1 MIEWVVSSCI
11 LILAVIALRYLLR
24 GRISLRLQYALWLL
38 VLARLLIPVSFGSTD
53 ISVMSVVEKA
63 PAVQAVES
71 VRNVDTI
78 WQADNGTV
86 EGYPAG
92 PLMPDTPVTVVTIAP
107 GVTNDQFGRMES
119 ALTLRKILLPV
130 WWGGAAVTLLVF
142 LTANLRFAARLRKSR
157 RPLTVEGAALS
168 VYVAQE
174 RAVPCLFGLFRPAI
188 YVTQAAADDPELLR
202 HTVAHETTH
211 FRQGD
216 HVWALLRTVCLAL
229 HWWNPLVWWA
239 AKLSRQDGEL
249 ACDEAT
255 IRALGESERAAY
267 GRTLIRMACGPGSHV
282 LLTAT
287 TMDGGKTSLHERIVL
302 LAKKPRTAVTAAI
315 VVVLAATLCIACTFT
330 GAKKDEAAAEP
341 DTLAG
346 YMAALTV
353 DDVTD
358 WDVTEYPDI
367 TLGRLVTAMNDAA
380 AYEIT
385 AEEALGY
392 GENGQEWFV
401 SLHADGH
408 ELMLNCGDMGGIV
421 HVVDLSAALSSDAV
435 PPERMQAYFHHDTL
449 YNLIRHAQDSVET
462 TDTGESAREILQRI
476 GWPDKAELSTE
487 IFTYR
492 DLKVQVTRV
501 YQTGKGVVKE
511 GEAQV
516 FENDIF
522 VICPGAV
529 LTVLECGSEN
539 DVDGVPH
546 ANWRYYIPNGDMT
559 ELWPGDEFV
568 IEGNSSIGAESFPV
582 LRFCLYDGWLQAP
595 SADPLESARAA
606 IEGEAQKGYARN
618 IRVDS
623 LSVNEAETKR
633 VAQERMGSELAIAR
647 GWSDDMLDD
656 HFVVVDAAYYI
667 EYDHTRTPLEGGN
680 VTQQFYLMQNEDG
693 RWIIV
698 DNAMRSADRQ
708 DSLPLEE
715 LMASVKPEDLGDIDP
730 YLYPKV
736 TARQVTDALNS
747 AARHWISKEWAQ
759 TAEGYPGCD
768 YPFWGMNIDGVDLYV
783 KCGLAENVVW
793 VRDKNGG
800 EGYFKDETLYELVRH
815 CRDYDEVIDQAAY
828 ARFKPQVDAVMQQA
842 LDDYATSPG
851 EFHAY
856 QLTNFS
862 PVWTYATDD
871 GNRAEWYSFDFALI
885 PDRPEVD
892 FWAGGIYMDSQLRV
906 RGFNDCGNV
915 VARYQGDTLLGLV
928 FMQYDNFYWPSFDE
942 DWDWANGMLA
952 AAEGI

>member
-1 MIEWVVSSCI
+1 M
-11 LILAVIALRYLLR
+11 
-24 GRISLRLQYALWLL
+24 
-38 VLARLLIPVSFGSTD
+38 
-53 ISVMSVVEKA
+53 
-63 PAVQAVES
+63 
-71 VRNVDTI
+71 
-78 WQADNGTV
+78 
-86 EGYPAG
+86 
-92 PLMPDTPVTVVTIAP
+92 
-107 GVTNDQFGRMES
+107 
-119 ALTLRKILLPV
+119 
-130 WWGGAAVTLLVF
+130 
-142 LTANLRFAARLRKSR
+142 
-157 RPLTVEGAALS
+157 
-168 VYVAQE
+168 
-174 RAVPCLFGLFRPAI
+174 
-188 YVTQAAADDPELLR
+188 
-202 HTVAHETTH
+202 
-211 FRQGD
+211 
-216 HVWALLRTVCLAL
+216 
-229 HWWNPLVWWA
+229 
-239 AKLSRQDGEL
+239 
-249 ACDEAT
+249 
-255 IRALGESERAAY
+255 
-267 GRTLIRMACGPGSHV
+267 
-282 LLTAT
+282 
-287 TMDGGKTSLHERIVL
+287 
-302 LAKKPRTAVTAAI
+302 
-315 VVVLAATLCIACTFT
+315 
-330 GAKKDEAAAEP
+330 
-341 DTLAG
+341 
-346 YMAALTV
+346 
-353 DDVTD
+353 
-358 WDVTEYPDI
+358 
-367 TLGRLVTAMNDAA
+367 
-380 AYEIT
+380 
-385 AEEALGY
+385 
-392 GENGQEWFV
+392 
-401 SLHADGH
+401 
-408 ELMLNCGDMGGIV
+408 
-421 HVVDLSAALSSDAV
+421 
-435 PPERMQAYFHHDTL
+435 
-449 YNLIRHAQDSVET
+449 
-462 TDTGESAREILQRI
+462 
-476 GWPDKAELSTE
+476 
-487 IFTYR
+487 
-492 DLKVQVTRV
+492 

-942 DWDWANGMLA
+942 DWDWANAMLA

>member
-24 GRISLRLQYALWLL
+24 GKISLRLQYALWLL

-71 VRNVDTI
+71 VRDVDTI

-119 ALTLRKILLPV
+119 ALTLRKILLPI

-168 VYVAQE
+168 VYVAEE
-174 RAVPCLFGLFRPAI
+174 RAVPCLFGLFRPAV

-255 IRALGESERAAY
+255 IRTLGESERAAY

-315 VVVLAATLCIACTFT
+315 VVVLAAALCIACTFT
-330 GAKKDEAAAEP
+330 GAKKDETPDTEP
-341 DTLAG
+341 DTIAAM
-346 YMAALTV
+346 MAELTA
-353 DDVTD
+353 DDVAG

-392 GENGQEWFV
+392 EQDGQEWFV
-401 SLHADGH
+401 SVHVSGGPY
-408 ELMLNCGDMGGIV
+408 LMLDCGNVGGIV

-435 PPERMQAYFHHDTL
+435 SPERREAYFRHDTL
-449 YNLIRHAQDSVET
+449 YDLIRHAQDSVES
-462 TDTGESAREILQRI
+462 DDPADDMWQLLQLTS
-476 GWPDKAELSTE
+476 WPNKAELSTQT
-487 IFTYR
+487 FTYH
-492 DLKVQVTRV
+492 DLKVQVSNVFTV
-501 YQTGKGVVKE
+501 GKAARLADSDADE
-511 GEAQV
+511 SE
-516 FENDIF
+516 EYDIYL
-522 VICPGAV
+522 VCPGAV
-529 LTVLECGSEN
+529 LTVLEASTFRST
-539 DVDGVPH
+539 DGVEH
-546 ANWRYYIPNGDMT
+546 GHWKYYSQEGDAT
-559 ELWPGDEFV
+559 ELWPGDTV
-568 IEGNSSIGAESFPV
+568 QIADKSWVGAESVGV
-582 LRFCLYDGWLQAP
+582 LSLRVYDFWLQVP
-595 SADPLESARAA
+595 SEDPLESVRAA
-606 IEGEAQKGYARN
+606 IEGEVQKGYARN

-623 LSVNEAETKR
+623 LSVNEAVTKR
-633 VAQERMGSELAIAR
+633 VAQEYKGSDLAIAR
-647 GWSDDMLDD
+647 GWSDDLLDD

-693 RWIIV
+693 RWVIV

-708 DSLPLEE
+708 D
-715 LMASVKPEDLGDIDP
+715 A
-730 YLYPKV
+730 
-736 TARQVTDALNS
+736 
-747 AARHWISKEWAQ
+747 
-759 TAEGYPGCD
+759 
-768 YPFWGMNIDGVDLYV
+768 
-783 KCGLAENVVW
+783 
-793 VRDKNGG
+793 
-800 EGYFKDETLYELVRH
+800 
-815 CRDYDEVIDQAAY
+815 
-828 ARFKPQVDAVMQQA
+828 
-842 LDDYATSPG
+842 
-851 EFHAY
+851 
-856 QLTNFS
+856 
-862 PVWTYATDD
+862 
-871 GNRAEWYSFDFALI
+871 
-885 PDRPEVD
+885 
-892 FWAGGIYMDSQLRV
+892 
-906 RGFNDCGNV
+906 
-915 VARYQGDTLLGLV
+915 GLV
-928 FMQYDNFYWPSFDE
+928 W
-942 DWDWANGMLA
+942 
-952 AAEGI
+952 

>member
-24 GRISLRLQYALWLL
+24 DRISLRLQYALWLL

-188 YVTQAAADDPELLR
+188 YVTQAATDDPELLR

-229 HWWNPLVWWA
+229 YWWNPLVWWA

-315 VVVLAATLCIACTFT
+315 VVVLAAALCIACTFT

-392 GENGQEWFV
+392 EQDGQEWFV
-401 SLHADGH
+401 SLHVDGH

-421 HVVDLSAALSSDAV
+421 HVIDLSAALSSDAV
-435 PPERMQAYFHHDTL
+435 PPERMQAYFRHDTL
-449 YNLIRHAQDSVET
+449 YNLIRHAQDSVES
-462 TDTGESAREILQRI
+462 DDPYDDMWQFSQLMS
-476 GWPDKAELSTE
+476 WPNRAELSTQT
-487 IFTYR
+487 FTYH
-492 DLKVQVTRV
+492 DLKVQVSNVFAVGKAARLSGTNADETEEFDV
-501 YQTGKGVVKE
+501 YMV
-511 GEAQV
+511 
-516 FENDIF
+516 
-522 VICPGAV
+522 CPGAV
-529 LTVLECGSEN
+529 LTVLEASTFRST
-539 DVDGVPH
+539 DGVEH
-546 ANWRYYIPNGDMT
+546 GHWKYYSQEGDAT
-559 ELWPGDEFV
+559 ELWPGDTV
-568 IEGNSSIGAESFPV
+568 QIGHKSWIGAESVGILTFRV
-582 LRFCLYDGWLQAP
+582 YDFWLQAP
-595 SADPLESARAA
+595 SADPLESVRAA

-633 VAQERMGSELAIAR
+633 VAQERKGSELAIAR
-647 GWSDDMLDD
+647 GWSDDLLDN

-667 EYDHTRTPLEGGN
+667 EYDHTRTPLEGGS
-680 VTQQFYLMQNEDG
+680 VTQQFYLMQSEDG

-708 DSLPLEE
+708 D
-715 LMASVKPEDLGDIDP
+715 A
-730 YLYPKV
+730 
-736 TARQVTDALNS
+736 
-747 AARHWISKEWAQ
+747 
-759 TAEGYPGCD
+759 
-768 YPFWGMNIDGVDLYV
+768 
-783 KCGLAENVVW
+783 
-793 VRDKNGG
+793 
-800 EGYFKDETLYELVRH
+800 
-815 CRDYDEVIDQAAY
+815 
-828 ARFKPQVDAVMQQA
+828 
-842 LDDYATSPG
+842 
-851 EFHAY
+851 
-856 QLTNFS
+856 
-862 PVWTYATDD
+862 
-871 GNRAEWYSFDFALI
+871 
-885 PDRPEVD
+885 
-892 FWAGGIYMDSQLRV
+892 
-906 RGFNDCGNV
+906 
-915 VARYQGDTLLGLV
+915 GLV
-928 FMQYDNFYWPSFDE
+928 W
-942 DWDWANGMLA
+942 
-952 AAEGI
+952 

>member
-71 VRNVDTI
+71 VRDVDTI

-130 WWGGAAVTLLVF
+130 WWCGAAVTLLVF
-142 LTANLRFAARLRKSR
+142 LTANLRFAGRLRKSR

-302 LAKKPRTAVTAAI
+302 LAKKPRTAVAAAI
-315 VVVLAATLCIACTFT
+315 VVVLAAALCIACTFT
-330 GAKKDEAAAEP
+330 GAKKDGAAGDMGSIA
-341 DTLAG
+341 TM
-346 YMAALTV
+346 MAALTV

-392 GENGQEWFV
+392 EQDRQEWFV
-401 SLHADGH
+401 SLHVDGH

-421 HVVDLSAALSSDAV
+421 HVIDLSAALSSDAV
-435 PPERMQAYFHHDTL
+435 PPERMQAYFRHDTL
-449 YNLIRHAQDSVET
+449 YNLIRHAQASVET
-462 TDTGESAREILQRI
+462 TDTGEGAREILQRI

-546 ANWRYYIPNGDMT
+546 ANWRYYMPNGDMT

-568 IEGNSSIGAESFPV
+568 IEGNSSIGAESFPF

-595 SADPLESARAA
+595 SADPLESVRAA

-633 VAQERMGSELAIAR
+633 VAQERKGSELAIAR
-647 GWSDDMLDD
+647 GWSDDLLDN

-667 EYDHTRTPLEGGN
+667 EYDHTHTPLEGGS
-680 VTQQFYLMQNEDG
+680 VTQQFYLMQSEDG

-708 DSLPLEE
+708 D
-715 LMASVKPEDLGDIDP
+715 A
-730 YLYPKV
+730 
-736 TARQVTDALNS
+736 
-747 AARHWISKEWAQ
+747 
-759 TAEGYPGCD
+759 
-768 YPFWGMNIDGVDLYV
+768 
-783 KCGLAENVVW
+783 
-793 VRDKNGG
+793 
-800 EGYFKDETLYELVRH
+800 
-815 CRDYDEVIDQAAY
+815 
-828 ARFKPQVDAVMQQA
+828 
-842 LDDYATSPG
+842 
-851 EFHAY
+851 
-856 QLTNFS
+856 
-862 PVWTYATDD
+862 
-871 GNRAEWYSFDFALI
+871 
-885 PDRPEVD
+885 
-892 FWAGGIYMDSQLRV
+892 
-906 RGFNDCGNV
+906 
-915 VARYQGDTLLGLV
+915 GLV
-928 FMQYDNFYWPSFDE
+928 W
-942 DWDWANGMLA
+942 
-952 AAEGI
+952 